1 MKWLCRLQSF
11 EKIEILLLN
20 GNDEIIWISKATSKI
35 FWPHFAKVQSTRR
48 RAIYLQKRFQFY
60 LITNLGPFSV
70 LLQYIYW
77 GQAIYLWIHSVD
89 RTVYFFF
96 YKRCFHT
103 RHEICFFF
111 KPVVLKD
118 SVELEIRDELIMSWI
133 RKQEY
138 TRTCFNISK
147 F

>member
-1 MKWLCRLQSF
+1 MKWFCRLQSF
-11 EKIEILLLN
+11 EKIEILLWN
-20 GNDEIIWISKATSKI
+20 SKNEIIWISKATSKI

-96 YKRCFHT
+96 TKDAFIQDMKYVSFLT
-103 RHEICFFF
+103 PIPLWFNW
-111 KPVVLKD
+111 VSYLKKCQ
-118 SVELEIRDELIMSWI
+118 S
-133 RKQEY
+133 
-138 TRTCFNISK
+138 
-147 F
+147 